1 MSLHIKRQSY
11 SKVIWE
17 SHWFILHWLNTPLK
31 IKSFHPQ
38 TKNSKISI
46 FPPFCRFLEQITAKL
61 FVWSSSW
68 LYNILDLINH
78 SDLASKNVGG
88 KSDQGDRTQVK
99 EKFLKKIFS

>member
-17 SHWFILHWLNTPLK
+17 SHWFRLHWSNTPLK

-78 SDLASKNVGG
+78 GDLASKNVGG

>member
-1 MSLHIKRQSY
+1 MDIIFCKLKDWKNMHLFSL
-11 SKVIWE
+11 
-17 SHWFILHWLNTPLK
+17 
-31 IKSFHPQ
+31 
-38 TKNSKISI
+38 KNSKISI

>member
-1 MSLHIKRQSY
+1 M
-11 SKVIWE
+11 
-17 SHWFILHWLNTPLK
+17 P
-31 IKSFHPQ
+31 
-38 TKNSKISI
+38 
-46 FPPFCRFLEQITAKL
+46 AKL
-61 FVWSSSW
+61 FVRSSW